1 MFLIDCPFCGPRDQ
15 SEFAYGGEAH
25 VKRPEDPEALT
36 DAEWADF
43 VFFRNNP
50 KGAFP
55 ERWNHAAGC
64 RRWFNVVRST
74 ASDRILAVYRMGEP
88 RPEVDGAGAGPATPA
103 GEVVGSGND
112 AVKLVAGEAPREGGS
127 A

>member
-1 MFLIDCPFCGPRDQ
+1 MFLIDCPHCGPRDQ

-25 VKRPEDPEALT
+25 VKRPDNPEVLT

-50 KGAFP
+50 KGPFA
-55 ERWNHAAGC
+55 ERWNHAHGC

-74 ASDRILAVYRMGEP
+74 ATDRILAVYPIGAPMPALADGLERP
-88 RPEVDGAGAGPATPA
+88 RTPA

-112 AVKLVAGEAPREGGS
+112 AVKLVAGAAPADGG
-127 A
+127 AA